1 MDISLVTTPHTSLEG
16 DIMIAIGNG
25 EKCPY
30 CDKVM
35 KNFKIDGQDSM
46 KHFINKH
53 PKEFEDAIFK
63 NIGGN
68 I

>member
-1 MDISLVTTPHTSLEG
+1 
-16 DIMIAIGNG
+16 MIAIGNG

-46 KHFINKH
+46 QHFVTKH
-53 PKEFEDAIFK
+53 PEEFKDALFK
-63 NIGGN
+63 SVGGS

>member
-1 MDISLVTTPHTSLEG
+1 
-16 DIMIAIGNG
+16 MIAIGNG

-46 KHFINKH
+46 QHFITKH
-53 PKEFEDAIFK
+53 PKEFEEALFK
-63 NIGGN
+63 NVGGS